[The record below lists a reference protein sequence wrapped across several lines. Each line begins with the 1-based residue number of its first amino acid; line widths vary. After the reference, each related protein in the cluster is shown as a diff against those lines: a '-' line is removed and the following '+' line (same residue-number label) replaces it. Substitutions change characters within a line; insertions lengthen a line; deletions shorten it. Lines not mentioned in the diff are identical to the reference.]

1 MNSTMSNN
9 KPLIIATAVLL
20 VAMIALTLSS
30 ITYSSKIYTIQ
41 IQKQHEKLL
50 KDPEDAK
57 IADLIGLADICE
69 DIRFSGTLSL
79 HMNDEDTF
87 SIQRACEDIKT
98 RLRMNQFS
106 DQSLSMRR

>member
-1 MNSTMSNN
+1 MSNS
-9 KPLIIATAVLL
+9 KPLLITALLLL
-20 VAMIALTLSS
+20 VIMIGLTLTS
-30 ITYSSKIYTIQ
+30 ITYSSKIYAIQ

-57 IADLIGLADICE
+57 MTDLVGLADICE

-79 HMNDEDTF
+79 HMSNEDTF

-98 RLRMNQFS
+98 RLRMNQFG

>member
-1 MNSTMSNN
+1 MSKNRTV
-9 KPLIIATAVLL
+9 IFASAVLL
-20 VAMIALTLSS
+20 AAMIALTLSS

-57 IADLIGLADICE
+57 VSDLIGLADICE
-69 DIRFSGTLSL
+69 DVRFTGTLSF
-79 HMNDEDTF
+79 HMSDEETF

-98 RLRMNQFS
+98 RLRMNQFTE
-106 DQSLSMRR
+106 QSLSMR

>member
-1 MNSTMSNN
+1 MSNN
-9 KPLIIATAVLL
+9 KPLFIIAALL
-20 VAMIALTLSS
+20 FLAMVGMTLSS
-30 ITYSSKIYTIQ
+30 YTYSSKIYTIQ

-57 IADLIGLADICE
+57 LSDLIGLAEICE
-69 DIRFSGTLSL
+69 DFRFTSTLSL
-79 HMNDEDTF
+79 HLSAQDTF

-98 RLRMNQFS
+98 RLRLNQFT